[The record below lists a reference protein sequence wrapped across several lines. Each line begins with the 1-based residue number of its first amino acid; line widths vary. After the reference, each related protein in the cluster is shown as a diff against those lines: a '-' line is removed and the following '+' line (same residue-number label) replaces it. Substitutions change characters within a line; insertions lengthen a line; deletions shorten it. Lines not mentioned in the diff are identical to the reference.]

1 MAFRTQVGD
10 VVKQDASF
18 ILGCPECETHY
29 EIPAAIPQGG
39 RKVRCAKCSHI
50 WDAKAGDE
58 MPLAEFL
65 KLHQDEE
72 VDVVFTKSDP
82 EPDAEPDAAQQAA
95 PEPEAETA
103 LEPEAESQPDIANEA
118 EMAATAEPVEEV
130 IPAPEPEPAEK
141 SPLEAEA
148 TEDLDDVVAFY
159 GDDIVAL
166 DPDEQRDDEPD
177 PATMPEPELQA
188 EPAPEPEPGP
198 ELEAEPPAESDPE
211 AEPAPDDGEAAETDS
226 ETEALDED
234 KLAKEFESALASGT
248 EGEREEIVVGKG
260 RRRRQLPAVA
270 TGLAAGWATLCLVLF
285 GLGYLATSQRAGVV
299 RALPG
304 TAWVYEALGMPVNLR
319 GLDFRGIDYS
329 WETEAGRV
337 VLQVHG
343 DIVNISGQQLNV
355 PGIVFAL
362 RDENETEVYKWED
375 EVLHEPLAAGERATF
390 AVRIPTPP
398 KSIKSVQVR
407 FAKNR

>member
-1 MAFRTQVGD
+1 M
-10 VVKQDASF
+10 KQNASF

-50 WDAKAGDE
+50 WDVQAGDE

-72 VDVVFTKSDP
+72 VDVVFTNSDP
-82 EPDAEPDAAQQAA
+82 EPEAEPDAAQDAAPETEAETHDAAEPA
-95 PEPEAETA
+95 PEPEPEIQSESADQAEV
-103 LEPEAESQPDIANEA
+103 
-118 EMAATAEPVEEV
+118 AAKPEPVEEV
-130 IPAPEPEPAEK
+130 IPAPELESAEEP
-141 SPLEAEA
+141 PVEAEA

-159 GDDIVAL
+159 GDDIMAL
-166 DPDEQRDDEPD
+166 DSDDEPDDEPD
-177 PATMPEPELQA
+177 PATVPEPELQA
-188 EPAPEPEPGP
+188 EPAPEPESGP
-198 ELEAEPPAESDPE
+198 ELEAEPPPESDPE

-226 ETEALDED
+226 ETEALDEEQ
-234 KLAKEFESALASGT
+234 LAKEFESALASGT

-270 TGLAAGWATLCLVLF
+270 TGLAAGWGALCLVLF
-285 GLGYLATSQRAGVV
+285 GLGYLATSQRVGVV
-299 RALPG
+299 QALPG

-319 GLDFRGIDYS
+319 GLDFRGIDYT